1 MKLLFRISEDYE
13 EEMAVAKSVF
23 GEDLVNYRTEI
34 SGNELVVGRYSVLPF
49 YEELEKELALKG
61 NRLINSYEQH
71 LYIADIKNYYEDL
84 KEFTPKTYFLWYN
97 LPDGSYVVKG
107 RTNSRKFQWDKQM
120 FARTNVDVVSIVSRL
135 LDDSLI
141 REQGVCVRKYVP
153 LRTYDIGINGLPI
166 TNEWRCFCYREK
178 LLVYGYYWSNFPDK
192 KPYDE
197 LPEEALDLLDKIM
210 KIVSKKTNFY
220 VVDLAE
226 TEDGKWIMI
235 ELNDGQQSGLSEI
248 DSGIFYK
255 RLKEEIDE

>member
-1 MKLLFRISEDYE
+1 LKILFRNSQEVNE
-13 EEMAVAKSVF
+13 EYNIAKDILGS
-23 GEDLVNYRTEI
+23 GLVNYRTEI
-34 SGNELVVGRYSVLPF
+34 LENELVIGRYSALPF

-61 NRLINSYEQH
+61 SRLVNSYVQH

-84 KEFTPKTYFLWYN
+84 KEFTPRTYFLWYN

-120 FARTNVDVVSIVSRL
+120 FARTNVDVISIVSRL

-141 REQGVCVRKYVP
+141 RDQGVCVRKYVP

-166 TNEWRCFCYREK
+166 TNEWRCFCYQEK
-178 LLVYGYYWSNFPDK
+178 LLSYGYYWSNFPDK

-197 LPEEALDLLDKIM
+197 LPKEALELLGKIM
-210 KIVSKKTNFY
+210 NIASKKTNFY

-235 ELNDGQQSGLSEI
+235 ELNDGQMSGLSEI
-248 DSGIFYK
+248 DPEVFYK
-255 RLKEEIDE
+255 KLKEEID

>member
-1 MKLLFRISEDYE
+1 MKILFRNSQEVNE
-13 EEMAVAKSVF
+13 EYNIAKDILGS
-23 GEDLVNYRTEI
+23 GLVNYRTEI
-34 SGNELVVGRYSVLPF
+34 LENELVIGRYSALPF

-61 NRLINSYEQH
+61 SRLVNSYVQH

-84 KEFTPKTYFLWYN
+84 KEFTPRTYFLWYN

-120 FARTNVDVVSIVSRL
+120 FARTNVDVISIVSRL

-141 REQGVCVRKYVP
+141 RDQGVCVRKYVP

-166 TNEWRCFCYREK
+166 TNEWRCFCYQEK
-178 LLVYGYYWSNFPDK
+178 LLSYGYYWSNFPDK

-197 LPEEALDLLDKIM
+197 LPKEALELLGKIM
-210 KIVSKKTNFY
+210 NIASKKTNFY

-235 ELNDGQQSGLSEI
+235 ELNDGQMSGLSEI
-248 DSGIFYK
+248 DPEVFYK
-255 RLKEEIDE
+255 KLKEEID